1 MKKELSKTQQALALM
16 RNENMTRY
24 AAAKQVG
31 LSPTAVYA
39 AEKREADRQLKDRC
53 PCCDGVLRPR
63 AKVIDIAAAE
73 RERVAR
79 ELEESN
85 KGQTDDELA
94 DIIQQVANI
103 IRMMK

>member
-1 MKKELSKTQQALALM
+1 MKIELSKTQQALALM
-16 RNENMTRY
+16 RDGKMTRY
-24 AAAKQVG
+24 AAAKQLG
-31 LSPTAVYA
+31 LSPSAVYV

-63 AKVIDIAAAE
+63 AKVIDIAANE